1 MKQFI
6 TIITLTCSLVLVAA
20 ENLVERST
28 GQDTSGNYT
37 VRILAPAGERE
48 LPYDKPVPMV
58 MELVF
63 PETASFQ
70 SSDLNFDDIPCF
82 DCDDAHAPEQ
92 ESQTAT
98 DGRKT
103 MRFSYKL
110 EPLQPPYELPAI
122 TATLKD
128 EQGNDVTVTTE
139 PFTLNI
145 AESTLSEGL
154 EDEFLEP
161 ADPPGWDHERF
172 RRLLP
177 WLGGALLVLV
187 LLGGSIWRTLRNR
200 RPAAVP
206 QLTPYEIADRK
217 LTALLAEKLPEA
229 GEYKHFYER
238 ISGIL
243 REYLENRFD
252 VQAPR
257 LTTEEFLHVLTATPE
272 MVQEH
277 RELLQKFLTACD
289 LVKFAAQ
296 VPGSPEIDGITH
308 ACRTFLDTTQPP
320 PENQNNTI

>member
-6 TIITLTCSLVLVAA
+6 IIFTLVACLVVLVAWLVIA
-20 ENLVERST
+20 GAGKTVERST
-28 GQDTSGNYT
+28 GQDTSGDYT
-37 VRILAPAGERE
+37 VRLLAPPEERK
-48 LPYDKPVPMV
+48 LPYDKPVSMV
-58 MELVF
+58 VELNF

-70 SSDLNFDDIPCF
+70 SIDLNFDDIPCF
-82 DCDDAHAPEQ
+82 DCDEPPEQ
-92 ESQTAT
+92 ESQTAA

-122 TATLKD
+122 TATFKD

-139 PFTLNI
+139 PFTMNI
-145 AESTLSEGL
+145 AESTLSEEL

-257 LTTEEFLHVLTATPE
+257 LTTEEFLHVLTATLKWSKNT
-272 MVQEH
+272 VN
-277 RELLQKFLTACD
+277 
-289 LVKFAAQ
+289 
-296 VPGSPEIDGITH
+296 S
-308 ACRTFLDTTQPP
+308 CRSSSLPA
-320 PENQNNTI
+320 IW